1 MKQDNMP
8 QVARFW
14 NDIAAEFDSIYT
26 GENKS
31 ALGRAMDHVFRKDM
45 YQRYEWVM
53 RKTGDVHGQRICDI
67 GCGSG
72 RFVTALAKK
81 GAEHVTGVDVAP
93 EMLKIAHKVVEQDG
107 VADRCDFVLSDVLNW
122 KTDDRYDL
130 SDCHRFLGLHLEP
143 PERLRLIRKL

>member
-1 MKQDNMP
+1 MASNETGSRAGGAGAQTMKQDNMP

-31 ALGRAMDHVFRKDM
+31 AFSRAMDHVFRKDM

-53 RKTGDVHGQRICDI
+53 RKTGDVNGLRICDI

-81 GAEHVTGVDVAP
+81 GAEHVTG
-93 EMLKIAHKVVEQDG
+93 
-107 VADRCDFVLSDVLNW
+107 
-122 KTDDRYDL
+122 
-130 SDCHRFLGLHLEP
+130 
-143 PERLRLIRKL
+143 